1 MMGYERDTTRY
12 QFKKPGGKIVH
23 RGITD
28 RTLEDRQREH
38 QRDYGNNIRIVKI
51 GPKVCRD
58 SGLRWEREGGKRL

>member
-1 MMGYERDTTRY
+1 MRCTRNTTRY
-12 QFKKPGGKIVH
+12 QLKRSGGEIVR

-28 RTLEDRQREH
+28 RTLEDRHREH
-38 QRDYGNNIRIVKI
+38 QRVYGNNIRIVKI